1 MASHGMRLDSPT
13 PEDVVARA
21 RELVPFLRKQASVHR
36 EARRVT
42 PDTINV
48 LKEAGLLRV
57 LQPRRYGGYEMNPS
71 VFAEVQITL
80 ASGDPST
87 GFIYGVLSVHSF
99 HLGFYDEQAALD
111 VWEKDPDVLI
121 ASPYA
126 PFGRAVEVQGG
137 YRLTGRWPFS
147 SGCDNCDWNLLGGV
161 IDTPEDADAPLM
173 PRMKSFLVPRSDM
186 KVIDT
191 WNVIGLQG
199 TGSKDIQVED
209 IFVPHHRV
217 QKFPIVTPA
226 DHPGLKVNRGTIF
239 HFPFMPL
246 FLRAVS
252 SASIGALEGMI
263 DIFCAYTSGRRGVM
277 NDEVAK
283 DPIVQFALSQAK
295 AGVEDLKAILF
306 SNFAEAEDAIARG
319 EKLEADRLKLFMVQS
334 ANAPH
339 RALELALGLMRAA
352 GAHGIRVDRDLA
364 HFYTDILVIGQHSSN
379 NPRKPGVDLGSS
391 MLQGG

>member
-1 MASHGMRLDSPT
+1 MASHGMRQDTPT

-21 RELVPFLRKQASVHR
+21 RELVPFLRKQAPAHR

-42 PDTINV
+42 PDTIKV
-48 LKEAGLLRV
+48 LKEAGLFRV

-71 VFAEVQITL
+71 VFAKVQIAL
-80 ASGDPST
+80 ANGDPST

-126 PFGRAVEVQGG
+126 PFGRAVEVPGG

-147 SGCDNCDWNLLGGV
+147 SGCDNCEWNLLGGV
-161 IDTPEDADAPLM
+161 IDTPEEAGAPLM
-173 PRMKSFLVPRSDM
+173 TRMKSFLVPRSDAN
-186 KVIDT
+186 VIDT

-217 QKFPIVTPA
+217 QKFPIVNPA
-226 DHPGLKVNRGTIF
+226 DHPGIKVNPGPIF
-239 HFPFMPL
+239 NFPFMPL

-263 DIFCAYTSGRRGVM
+263 DVFCAYTSGRRGVM

-283 DPIVQFALSQAK
+283 DPVVQFALSQAK

-339 RALELALGLMRAA
+339 RAQELALGLMRAA

-364 HFYTDILVIGQHSSN
+364 HFYADILVIGQHSSN
-379 NPRKPGVDLGSS
+379 NPRKHGVELGNA
-391 MLQGG
+391 MLQGA